1 MPPKEILLNVTSE
14 LVAILWGKEKVT
26 APVEALTLTWLV
38 VPMAEVTPAFVKV
51 TDPPRDTAPPPD
63 IPVPAV
69 TVTAEL
75 AKLALA
81 IAVPPQI
88 PVVIVPVL
96 SKTNLVTPE
105 AEAARIS

>member
-1 MPPKEILLNVTSE
+1 MKIELLYFDGCPSWENGLKNLEAALQEEDLSVPVE
-14 LVAILWGKEKVT
+14 LVKVIDE
-26 APVEALTLTWLV
+26 PS
-38 VPMAEVTPAFVKV
+38 
-51 TDPPRDTAPPPD
+51 DTAPPPD
-63 IPVPAV
+63 MPVPAV
-69 TVTAEL
+69 TVTEEL

-105 AEAARIS
+105 AEAAKIF